1 MSTTWDFY
9 ADAGL
14 TTLATGGATIAS
26 GAGPTDRIIY
36 FGSPVPG
43 PSVEFPDA
51 GNTLQAASAP
61 GTDPIQVSV
70 VDAESG
76 SGAASTAIAMAL
88 SSAALASATPG
99 AALTVGTTLNSGPAG
114 AIPIY
119 VRTTQGALTVGAYSD
134 LSLETNA
141 VVEA

>member
-1 MSTTWDFY
+1 MSTTWNFY

-36 FGSPVPG
+36 FGSPESG
-43 PSVEFPDA
+43 K
-51 GNTLQAASAP
+51 TLEAASAP
-61 GTDPIQVSV
+61 GTDPIQISIA
-70 VDAESG
+70 DAASG
-76 SGAASTAIAMAL
+76 SGAPSTAIALAL
-88 SSAALASATPG
+88 SSAGLASATPG
-99 AALTVGTTLNSGPAG
+99 AALTVGTTLNSGTGG

-119 VRTTQGALTVGAYSD
+119 VRTLQGALTVGTYTD

-141 VVEA
+141 LVES

>member
-14 TTLATGGATIAS
+14 TTPAAGGATIAS
-26 GAGPTDRIIY
+26 AAGPTDRIVY
-36 FGSPVPG
+36 FGSSESG
-43 PSVEFPDA
+43 K
-51 GNTLQAASAP
+51 TLQAASAP
-61 GTDPIQVSV
+61 GTDPIQISV

-76 SGAASTAIAMAL
+76 SGAASTAIALAL
-88 SSAALASATPG
+88 SSAGLASATPG
-99 AALTVGTTLNSGPAG
+99 TSLAVGTTLNSGPAG
-114 AIPIY
+114 AVPIY
-119 VRTTQGALTVGAYSD
+119 VRTTQGALTVGTYSD